1 VPCPHIAEVICD
13 ALHKC
18 LQSWDLGRR
27 VSLDNCTINESMIGL
42 METRLGAAHM
52 LLRGRVLHMRCCAHI
67 LNLIVRDGTQL
78 IEKSVAAIRESVA
91 YWIVTPKRYEKFEK
105 TTLDENVILDRTLN
119 LDYKTRWNSTFIMLS
134 IAIPIGR
141 FLNVLVTLIET
152 IFAEQSMIGFLP
164 LQFVRNWKYYM
175 S

>member
-1 VPCPHIAEVICD
+1 MAPN
-13 ALHKC
+13 LLKNL
-18 LQSWDLGRR
+18 LQPF
-27 VSLDNCTINESMIGL
+27 E
-42 METRLGAAHM
+42 
-52 LLRGRVLHMRCCAHI
+52 RVLHIGLLHQ
-67 LNLIVRDGTQL
+67 RD
-78 IEKSVAAIRESVA
+78 
-91 YWIVTPKRYEKFEK
+91 EKFEK